1 MAAWS
6 SGLRRRVHQA
16 TAHGTAMLA

>member
-6 SGLRRRVHQA
+6 SGLRRRFHQA